1 MAINKQIHVAPSPL
15 TNRIY
20 AGTVLKDGRAWG
32 ANKSDV
38 TGEACGA
45 VCEHVLA
52 KGGPVIVTKD
62 GKPEFRITVERI
74 GGENE

>member
-1 MAINKQIHVAPSPL
+1 MAFNKQIHVAPSPL
-15 TNRIY
+15 TNLIR
-20 AGTVLKDGRAWG
+20 AGTVLKDGRTWG
-32 ANKSDV
+32 AGACDV

-52 KGGPVIVTKD
+52 KGGPVIVTKN

-74 GGENE
+74 GGEKC